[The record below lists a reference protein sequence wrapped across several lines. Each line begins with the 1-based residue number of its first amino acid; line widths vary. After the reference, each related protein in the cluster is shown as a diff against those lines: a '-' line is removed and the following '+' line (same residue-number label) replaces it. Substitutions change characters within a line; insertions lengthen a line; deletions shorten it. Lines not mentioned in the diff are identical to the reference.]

1 MGVQSPL
8 TESCNSASL
17 TENDRPELH
26 TKTVAKARSAVG
38 YHQSRAGIRKRRVSV
53 GGDVTRI
60 CHTLA
65 ENAQDSVDISLQ
77 VWRESINV
85 SRHFPLGCGRREE
98 ALPCKASFDV
108 ESIIDVDNTTRR
120 GVHYISNRTLLIVY

>member
-1 MGVQSPL
+1 MGVQSSL

-26 TKTVAKARSAVG
+26 TKTVAKAGQRWRTRAEQELGSAG
-38 YHQSRAGIRKRRVSV
+38 SAW
-53 GGDVTRI
+53 GGGVTRI

-65 ENAQDSVDISLQ
+65 ENAQDSVDVSLQ
-77 VWRESINV
+77 VWRESIDV
-85 SRHFPLGCGRREE
+85 SRHLLLGCGRREE
-98 ALPCKASFDV
+98 TLPCKPSFGV